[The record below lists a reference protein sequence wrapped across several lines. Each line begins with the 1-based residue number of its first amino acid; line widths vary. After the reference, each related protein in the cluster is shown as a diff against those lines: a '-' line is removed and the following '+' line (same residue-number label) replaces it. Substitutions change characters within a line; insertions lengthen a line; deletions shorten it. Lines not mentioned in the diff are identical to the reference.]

1 MSRKALKFFM
11 VMTAPH
17 NWKKTSAKKYV
28 LHCMNSLF
36 TKIAY
41 ILTFPPTFLE
51 QFLRAMWMLSPGL

>member
-1 MSRKALKFFM
+1 M

-28 LHCMNSLF
+28 LHCTNSLF